1 MLFQELL
8 QETVDVCQSTHLQFF
23 QTFHPCG
30 DARRYPVVRSLDVCA
45 ILALANPS
53 QAVSKLDDD
62 ECQLV
67 DFSTLTTDEGVINQR
82 LNRGQKINIINESGL
97 YSLILTSRK
106 PEARNFRK
114 WITAEVLPTL
124 RKQGK
129 YEMPDAAAAP
139 FITLTRQD
147 LVELVQG
154 CVTAVLRAERAVAG
168 SCSEQPE
175 LSDWEKVETLR
186 LYRNGVSAVEI
197 AWLINCPIGI
207 VNNFL
212 SQNRR
217 GGKTCN

>member
-1 MLFQELL
+1 MSVNPLTFNFSNNAIRVIMIDNVPWFAA
-8 QETVDVCQSTHLQFF
+8 VDVCAVLKIVNS
-23 QTFHPCG
+23 
-30 DARRYPVVRSLDVCA
+30 RR
-45 ILALANPS
+45 
-53 QAVSKLDDD
+53 AVSRLDDD
-62 ECQLV
+62 EKGVRTMNTSGGDQQL
-67 DFSTLTTDEGVINQR
+67 S
-82 LNRGQKINIINESGL
+82 IINESGL

-114 WITAEVLPTL
+114 WITAEVLPAL

-129 YEMPDAAAAP
+129 YEMPDATAAP
-139 FITLTRQD
+139 FITLTKQD

-197 AWLINCPIGI
+197 AWLINRPISI
-207 VNNFL
+207 VNGFL

-217 GGKTCN
+217 GDKTCN